1 MNPNKLLANLPLLLE
16 SIHTGIRSLSVNKFR
31 TLLSLLGITVGIY
44 SIITVFAMVDS
55 LERNIRESVQ
65 QLGNNVVYI
74 QKWPWGGGGEYPW
87 WKYLNRPEPR
97 YDDFEKLSR
106 LVRNYDKMVYAFGI
120 SATAKALGNQVEG
133 ATVLFTSHDYL
144 ALWNHKIWQGRF
156 FTEQESRSGAP
167 VCVLGY
173 DVAEGLFPQMNAV
186 GQRIQLK
193 GKKLTVIGV
202 FEKTGRSLVGNDND
216 QNIVVPVNF
225 GRKFVNENAINGS
238 FIMVRAPENVTLAE
252 FKDELR
258 QHMRAI
264 RRLKPRVEDN
274 FALNEISLISSSLDQ
289 IFRIVTVA
297 GIFIG
302 GFSILVGG
310 FGIANIMFVSV
321 KERTSE
327 IGIRKALGAPRRFI
341 LGQFLTES
349 VALCLVGG
357 LIGLVLVFA
366 TLLIVAGI
374 LEFPFYLS
382 TKNVVQGVVISVVIG
397 LISGYAPARS
407 ASLLDPVEAIRQG
420 N

>member
-1 MNPNKLLANLPLLLE
+1 MITHKIGIELPLVFE
-16 SIHTGIRSLSVNKFR
+16 SMRTGLRSLSVNKFR

-55 LERNIRESVQ
+55 LEKNIRDSVQ
-65 QLGNNVVYI
+65 QLGSNVIYI
-74 QKWPWGGGGEYPW
+74 QKWPWGGGGDYPW

-97 YDDFEKLSR
+97 YEDFEKLSQR
-106 LVRNYDKMVYAFGI
+106 MRSYDKMVYAFSI
-120 SATAKALGNQVEG
+120 TATAKALGNQVEG
-133 ATVLFTSHDYL
+133 ASVLYTSQDYHL
-144 ALWNHKIWQGRF
+144 LWNQKIEEGRF

-173 DVAEGLFPQMNAV
+173 DVAAGLFPQMNAI
-186 GQRIQLK
+186 GQKITLK

-202 FEKTGRSLVGNDND
+202 FEKTGKSLIGNDSD

-225 GRKFVNENAINGS
+225 GRKFINENAVTGS
-238 FIMVRAPENVTLAE
+238 FIMAKASDQISMAE

-258 QHMRAI
+258 QHLRAI
-264 RRLKPRVEDN
+264 RRLKPKAEDN
-274 FALNEISLISSSLDQ
+274 FALNEISLLSSSLDQ
-289 IFRIVTVA
+289 IFRIVTIA
-297 GIFIG
+297 GLFIG

-349 VALCLVGG
+349 VALCIVGG
-357 LIGLVLVFA
+357 LFGLLLVFA
-366 TLLIVAGI
+366 TLLIVAGL
-374 LEFPFYLS
+374 LEFPFFLS
-382 TKNVVQGVVISVVIG
+382 AKNILQGVFISIFIG
-397 LISGYAPARS
+397 LISGYAPART
-407 ASLLDPVEAIRQG
+407 ASLMDPVEAIRHG